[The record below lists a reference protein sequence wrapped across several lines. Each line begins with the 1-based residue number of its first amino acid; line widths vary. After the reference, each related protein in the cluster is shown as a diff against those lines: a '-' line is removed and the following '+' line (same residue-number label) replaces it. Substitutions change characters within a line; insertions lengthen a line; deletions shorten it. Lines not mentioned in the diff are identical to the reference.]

1 MLGSVQLGQI
11 VNPNEGSEE
20 EWLCAESFSGQPYFV
35 RACLVCRQVMPR
47 VFSEWNQATGV
58 KTIEYRWK
66 PNESKGCDVEY
77 RNNKANDKKKYKAR
91 LVYQTNDEEKDVPNA
106 VISFAAGTNSTTDQ
120 IPSCTMVTD
129 ISVTRF

>member
-1 MLGSVQLGQI
+1 MRRVFFWAAVLCTGMPGVQTGYAQ
-11 VNPNEGSEE
+11 S
-20 EWLCAESFSGQPYFV
+20 
-35 RACLVCRQVMPR
+35 
-47 VFSEWNQATGV
+47 FSEWNQATGV